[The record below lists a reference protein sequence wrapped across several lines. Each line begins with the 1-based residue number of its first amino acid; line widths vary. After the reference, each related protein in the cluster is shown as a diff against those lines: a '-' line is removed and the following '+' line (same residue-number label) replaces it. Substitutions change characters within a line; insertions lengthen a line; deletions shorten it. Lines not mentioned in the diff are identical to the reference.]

1 VILGT
6 AIAFVAPT
14 MEFIQSLLGR
24 SAGRF
29 SLDALLGFLA
39 FLILVPPIV
48 SAGVY
53 LANSLLQFLTSIV
66 AIAVPWLGLIVLIA
80 VGGACLAAII
90 ASLPHPH
97 RQDLP
102 IGLPL
107 PPPVQRPPGL
117 PQRRHDQQ
125 GP

>member
-1 VILGT
+1 MNT
-6 AIAFVAPT
+6 AAKRTRLQCKA
-14 MEFIQSLLGR
+14 GR
-24 SAGRF
+24 S
-29 SLDALLGFLA
+29 SLDTLFGFFV
-39 FLILVPPIV
+39 FLVLVPPIV
-48 SAGVY
+48 SAAVH
-53 LANSLLQFLTSIV
+53 LANSLMQLMTSIV
-66 AIAVPWLGLIVLIA
+66 AIAIPWLGGIVLVA

-107 PPPVQRPPGL
+107 PPPVQRPPGF